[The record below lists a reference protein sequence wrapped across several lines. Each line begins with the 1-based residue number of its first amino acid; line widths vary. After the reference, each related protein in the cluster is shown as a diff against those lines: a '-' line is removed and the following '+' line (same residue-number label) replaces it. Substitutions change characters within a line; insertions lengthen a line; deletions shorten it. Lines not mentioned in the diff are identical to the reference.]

1 MSKRGFLFLG
11 VGAAAIVFSI
21 LALLVSIFEHKQE
34 ARTTFVKVAE
44 IAVDEPDPAVWGRN
58 FPAEY
63 DAYKRTMN
71 TSELTKYSE
80 YGRYGGSEAFSRLDR
95 YPDLKRLFAGYP
107 FAVEYREERGHLR
120 GIEDMLATK
129 RLGDAKPGT
138 CMTCK
143 SSQVPGLMKSLGPE
157 KFYATPVK
165 ELLSAYGIRFSI
177 SCADCHDAGTQA
189 LQTTR
194 PAFKEAMAAR
204 GVDIAKASHMDM
216 RTYVCAQCHVEYYF
230 KGPGKYLTFPWAK
243 GLRIEDIESYY
254 DEIGFK
260 DWEHAETRAPLVKM
274 QHSEFEL
281 WSSGIHARS
290 GVSCADCHMPYKK
303 EGAVKIT
310 DHWIR
315 TPLSNP
321 VNACGGCHR
330 LPESEL
336 RARVLEIQDRTFE
349 LLTRAEK
356 ALVEAQDAIMAAI
369 AAGVPDAGLAEARAL
384 HRKAFIRWDFLS
396 AENSMGFHSPQEA
409 ARVLGDAIDYARQC
423 EISAVRALVRP
434 ETPPEGGRR

>member
-11 VGAAAIVFSI
+11 IGAAAVVFSV
-21 LALLVSIFEHKQE
+21 LALLVSIFERKQE
-34 ARTTFVKVAE
+34 ARATYVKVAE
-44 IAVDEPDPAVWGRN
+44 IPDDEPDPAVWGRN

-71 TSELTKYSE
+71 TSELTKYST

-107 FAVEYREERGHLR
+107 FSVEYREERGHLR
-120 GIEDMLATK
+120 AIEDLLATK

-143 SSQVPGLMKSLGPE
+143 SSQVPGLMRALGPE

-165 ELLSAYGIRFSI
+165 ELLSTHGVRFPI
-177 SCADCHDAGTQA
+177 SCADCHDAASQA
-189 LQTTR
+189 LRVTR
-194 PAFKEAMAAR
+194 PAFIEAMAER
-204 GVDIAKASHMDM
+204 GVPVAEASHQDM

-230 KGPGKYLTFPWAK
+230 KGPGKYLTFPWAR
-243 GLRIEDIESYY
+243 GLRIEDIETYY
-254 DEIGFK
+254 DESGFK
-260 DWEHAETRAPLVKM
+260 DWEHAETKAPLVKM

-303 EGAVKIT
+303 EGAVKVT

-315 TPLSNP
+315 TPLANP
-321 VNACGGCHR
+321 INACGGCHR

-336 RARVLEIQDRTFE
+336 RARVLEVQDRTFE
-349 LLTRAEK
+349 LLNRAGK
-356 ALVEAQDAIMAAI
+356 ALIDAQDAVVAAMV
-369 AAGVPDAGLAEARAL
+369 AGVPDAGLAEARAL
-384 HRKAFIRWDFLS
+384 HRRAFMRWDFLS

-409 ARVLGDAIDYARQC
+409 ARVLGDSIDLARQC
-423 EISAVRALVRP
+423 QISAIRALAGTRARP
-434 ETPPEGGRR
+434 EGERP

>member
-1 MSKRGFLFLG
+1 MSKRGYLFLG
-11 VGAAAIVFSI
+11 IGAAAVVFSI

-34 ARTTFVKVAE
+34 SRATYVKIAE
-44 IAVDEPDPAVWGRN
+44 IADDEPDPAVWGRN

-71 TSELTKYSE
+71 TSDLTKYST

-107 FAVEYREERGHLR
+107 FSVEYREERGHLR
-120 GIEDMLATK
+120 AVEDVTATK

-143 SSQVPGLMKSLGPE
+143 SSQVPGLLKTLGPE
-157 KFYATPVK
+157 KFYATPFN
-165 ELLSAYGIRFSI
+165 ELLSAHGIKFSI
-177 SCADCHDAGTQA
+177 SCADCHDAGSQG
-189 LQTTR
+189 LRVTR
-194 PAFKEAMAAR
+194 PAFDEAMAAR
-204 GVDIAKASHMDM
+204 AIPVANASHQEM

-230 KGPGKYLTFPWAK
+230 KGPGKYLTFPWAR

-260 DWEHAETRAPLVKM
+260 DWQHAETQAPLVKM

-290 GVSCADCHMPYKK
+290 GVSCADCHMPHKR
-303 EGAVKIT
+303 EGAVKVT

-315 TPLSNP
+315 TPLENP
-321 VNACGGCHR
+321 VTSCGGCHR

-356 ALVEAQDAIMAAI
+356 ALIGAQDAVMAAM
-369 AAGVPDAGLAEARAL
+369 AAGVPEPGLAEARAL
-384 HRKAFIRWDFLS
+384 HRRAFIRWDFLS

-409 ARVLGDAIDYARQC
+409 VRVLGDSIDFARQC
-423 EISAVRALVRP
+423 QISAIRALAGAGKGL
-434 ETPPEGGRR
+434 EGEKP